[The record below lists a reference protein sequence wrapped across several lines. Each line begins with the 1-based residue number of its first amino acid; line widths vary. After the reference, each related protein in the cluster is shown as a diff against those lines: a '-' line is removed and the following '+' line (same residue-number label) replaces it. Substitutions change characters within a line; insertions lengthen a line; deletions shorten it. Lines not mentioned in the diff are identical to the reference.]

1 MRLSNFTS
9 WFFLKYNRNLLLSSG
24 RPMFWI
30 NLDSNTLGSAALT
43 PQEETK
49 IKKIEDATEAA
60 RNKLRN
66 HHIYGVS
73 LKFFRDF
80 FGFYRKFPGLVPGPD
95 SKPRNSRNR
104 EKNLRDSPATKIP
117 RDSKSQH
124 FGTRIPHSLETF
136 PVSRVSMGRWSRLVP
151 RSNLLFL
158 SRIVF
163 GL

>member
-60 RNKLRN
+60 RNKLWN
-66 HHIYGVS
+66 HHIYGLS
-73 LKFFRDF
+73 LKFLKFFWFFTPNLVSKRCYVESKHSGLNKLCLLVF
-80 FGFYRKFPGLVPGPD
+80 PEILERAEKFGFWRQV
-95 SKPRNSRNR
+95 SKGQDYTIQLFWA
-104 EKNLRDSPATKIP
+104 KLCHLIFWTFI
-117 RDSKSQH
+117 H
-124 FGTRIPHSLETF
+124 FYT
-136 PVSRVSMGRWSRLVP
+136 
-151 RSNLLFL
+151 
-158 SRIVF
+158 
-163 GL
+163 